1 MQSKSATRMATAVR
15 APKVRRMPV
24 RKSGASPIYMQV
36 ADILERELADSDPV
50 HALPSEGTLAR
61 EFNVSRVTVRQALS
75 RLSEKGMIYSEQ
87 GRGYFKT
94 TSRLRGISGFHSFTA
109 EVRKAGGKPESE
121 VLDFA
126 VNRPLAADFLT
137 HVQNFA
143 PEEAAFAF
151 LKRLRSIDG
160 NPVAV
165 EDAYLPMALYPGIG
179 DHSFE
184 NASLYETI
192 ATNWGIVP
200 TWTDALFEPIAATS
214 ELAKLLRVKKSS
226 PLLAVWRVTLTGTDQ
241 LVECVKSVYRGSGF
255 MLNVGRYRL

>member
-1 MQSKSATRMATAVR
+1 MQSKNGPQTATGVR
-15 APKVRRMPV
+15 APKPRRMPV

-36 ADILERELADSDPV
+36 ADILERELADGDV
-50 HALPSEGTLAR
+50 ARALPSEGTLAR
-61 EFNVSRVTVRQALS
+61 EFNVSRVTVRRALS

-87 GRGYFKT
+87 GRGYFRT

-109 EVRKAGGKPESE
+109 EVRKAGGRPESE
-121 VLDFA
+121 VLEFA
-126 VNRPLAADFLT
+126 VDRPLAADFLT
-137 HVQNFA
+137 HVQNFT

-151 LKRLRSIDG
+151 LRRLRSIDG
-160 NPVAV
+160 VPVAV
-165 EDAYLPMALYPGIG
+165 EDAYMPMTLYPGIG
-179 DHSFE
+179 DLSFK

-214 ELAKLLRVKKSS
+214 ELARLLKVKKSS

-241 LVECVKSVYRGSGF
+241 LVECVKSVYRGDGF